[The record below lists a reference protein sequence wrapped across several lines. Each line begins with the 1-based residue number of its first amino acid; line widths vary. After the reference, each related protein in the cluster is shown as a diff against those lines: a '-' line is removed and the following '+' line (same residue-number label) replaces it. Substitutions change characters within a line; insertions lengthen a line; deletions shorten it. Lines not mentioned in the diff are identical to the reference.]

1 MNATTQR
8 TLNIPLAPWPNYD
21 QEQIDAITEVYKSG
35 RVNYLRGKIGPEF
48 EREFATWSG
57 TKKALVVGNGTLAIE
72 IILRGL
78 GLEPG
83 DEVITTPRTFVAT
96 SSACVVNGLVPV
108 LADIDLESG
117 NITPETVAPLITKKT
132 KAIMPVHLGGWP
144 ADMEGFLQLAEQH
157 NLYVIED
164 CAQAH
169 GAKIGGRSVGSFG
182 HANAWSFCLD
192 KIITTGGEG
201 GMVTTDDE
209 ELWNR
214 MWSLKDHGKDYDATY
229 IRKHPPGFQWLHESW
244 GTNWRITEPQSAI
257 GRIQLARMSEWHAIR
272 TANAELLRDRF
283 QSLSAVHVPWP
294 KDGFTNAWYRF
305 YLHIHQDALKDGWNR
320 DRIQAECKNRGLDLS
335 VGSCSEIYLEKCFV
349 DSGYGPK
356 EPLPN
361 ARFMTGLALAFLV
374 HPGMTAE
381 MQHAIAD
388 VFEDVV
394 KEATR

>member
-1 MNATTQR
+1 
-8 TLNIPLAPWPNYD
+8 
-21 QEQIDAITEVYKSG
+21 
-35 RVNYLRGKIGPEF
+35 
-48 EREFATWSG
+48 
-57 TKKALVVGNGTLAIE
+57 
-72 IILRGL
+72 
-78 GLEPG
+78 
-83 DEVITTPRTFVAT
+83 
-96 SSACVVNGLVPV
+96 
-108 LADIDLESG
+108 
-117 NITPETVAPLITKKT
+117 
-132 KAIMPVHLGGWP
+132 
-144 ADMEGFLQLAEQH
+144 
-157 NLYVIED
+157 
-164 CAQAH
+164 
-169 GAKIGGRSVGSFG
+169 
-182 HANAWSFCLD
+182 
-192 KIITTGGEG
+192 
-201 GMVTTDDE
+201 
-209 ELWNR
+209 
-214 MWSLKDHGKDYDATY
+214 
-229 IRKHPPGFQWLHESW
+229 
-244 GTNWRITEPQSAI
+244 
-257 GRIQLARMSEWHAIR
+257 MSEWHAIR